1 MRALS
6 VLSLSSLALALQP
19 GVFRRQDL
27 SPSEIPSQCVNDCTL
42 ILDAFETC
50 GSIQCLCT
58 AADQTS
64 ILSCVTCLETVNA
77 TTTADGQQLLTQY
90 NKQCGTSLTASAPSS
105 TGTGTGST
113 SGSTIGTGSSSSS
126 SSSAGKTT
134 SGGSSGPSSTSSGL
148 GSPSSPTSGST
159 TSSPSPTQSGSGAVG
174 LDVIPSHGVVP
185 MGLLVM
191 AGLLVL

>member
-6 VLSLSSLALALQP
+6 CSVLLLSSLALASSLQHQP
-19 GVFRRQDL
+19 GVLPGRRQDL

-42 ILDAFETC
+42 ILDAFQTC

-64 ILSCVTCLETVNA
+64 ILSCVTCLEAVNA

-105 TGTGTGST
+105 TATGST
-113 SGSTIGTGSSSSS
+113 STSGLTSGAPTGSSSSS
-126 SSSAGKTT
+126 STGKTT
-134 SGGSSGPSSTSSGL
+134 SSGSSGTATTGPSIRALAPDSDCPPAPPVAARL
-148 GSPSSPTSGST
+148 RL
-159 TSSPSPTQSGSGAVG
+159 QARLRAVLEL
-174 LDVIPSHGVVP
+174 LDSDA
-185 MGLLVM
+185 M
-191 AGLLVL
+191 